1 MHGDQVLRDGNVYQ
15 IRVEGELD
23 QSWSDW
29 FSGVKVL
36 TESHGGGLPITTLTG
51 VMADQSALRGIISKI
66 WDLNLTL
73 VSVTRLGSDSGR
85 AGGIR
90 DG

>member
-1 MHGDQVLRDGNVYQ
+1 MRGDQANCDGDVYQ
-15 IRVEGELD
+15 IKVQGELD

-29 FSGVKVL
+29 FSGVQVV
-36 TESHGGGLPITTLTG
+36 TESHGGGAPITTLTG

-73 VSVTRLGSDSGR
+73 VSVTRLGSDSER
-85 AGGIR
+85 AGGIC

>member
-1 MHGDQVLRDGNVYQ
+1 MRGDQADREGDVYQ
-15 IRVEGELD
+15 IKVQGELD

-29 FSGVKVL
+29 FSGVKVV
-36 TESHGGGLPITTLTG
+36 TESRGGGAPITILTG

-73 VSVTRLGSDSGR
+73 VSVARLGADSER
-85 AGGIR
+85 AGGIH

>member
-1 MHGDQVLRDGNVYQ
+1 MLGDQELRDTNVYQ

-29 FSGVKVL
+29 FSGVKVV
-36 TESHGGGLPITTLTG
+36 TESQGGGPPITTLTG
-51 VMADQSALRGIISKI
+51 VMADQSALRGMLSKI

-73 VSVTRLGSDSGR
+73 VSVTRLGSDSER

>member
-1 MHGDQVLRDGNVYQ
+1 MRGDRANGEGDVYRIKVQ
-15 IRVEGELD
+15 GELD
-23 QSWSDW
+23 QSWSNW
-29 FSGVKVL
+29 FSGVKVV

-73 VSVTRLGSDSGR
+73 VSVTRLGSDSER

>member
-1 MHGDQVLRDGNVYQ
+1 MRGDQADREGDVYQ
-15 IRVEGELD
+15 IKVQGELD

-29 FSGVKVL
+29 FSGVEVV
-36 TESHGGGLPITTLTG
+36 TESHGGGAPITILTG

-73 VSVTRLGSDSGR
+73 VSVARLGVESER
-85 AGGIR
+85 AGGIG